1 VTALDPTDPRPDLFA
16 RWDVQQT
23 AYIADR
29 DRVYEVM
36 FEVLTH
42 LRPDEDLVV
51 LDLACGPGAIS
62 NRLLTLLPKARSVAV
77 DVDPVLLAI
86 GERAMGDVDGR
97 LRWVR
102 ADLRDPDWPAALD
115 ADGVDGTFDAVL
127 SSTALHWLDP
137 ADLVATYRRAFRLL
151 RPDGVLLNADYLPH
165 PPGSRLR
172 AACDAIALD
181 RRDHALAGGA
191 ESWETWWQAVEAE
204 PELADALAL
213 RATLWPEGSR
223 DWTGASHQFTEAAL
237 RDAGFAE
244 VGVVWQDLQERI
256 IVGLR

>member
-1 VTALDPTDPRPDLFA
+1 VTTLDQTNPRLDLFS

-62 NRLLTLLPKARSVAV
+62 SRLLDLLPKARSVAV

-86 GERAMGDVDGR
+86 GEGAMGDMDGR

-102 ADLRDPDWPAALD
+102 ADLRDPDWTAALGD
-115 ADGVDGTFDAVL
+115 DGADGTFDAVL

-137 ADLVATYRRAFRLL
+137 AVLVATYRRAFQLL
-151 RPDGVLLNADYLPH
+151 RPEGVLLNADYLPH

-181 RRDHALAGGA
+181 RRNHALAGGA
-191 ESWETWWQAVEAE
+191 ESWETWWEAVEAE
-204 PELADALAL
+204 PELADALAR
-213 RATLWPEGSR
+213 RAKLWPEGAR
-223 DWTGASHQFTEAAL
+223 DWTGASHRFNEAAL
-237 RDAGFAE
+237 LDAGFAE
-244 VGVVWQDLQERI
+244 AGVVWQDLQERI